1 MARTTDNNFVDYPLK
16 KVPGE
21 LWDRVKQKAEAH
33 RPPLTIRWVIIS
45 LLEKFAPPEDG
56 LKPMAKARKPRKKL
70 ITPVPPPAAELPD
83 LGESF

>member
-45 LLEKFAPPEDG
+45 LLEKFAPPEEG
-56 LKPMAKARKPRKKL
+56 LKPVPKARKPRIKAAA
-70 ITPVPPPAAELPD
+70 PPPPPSTELPD
-83 LGESF
+83 LGDSF